1 MRPLKVAHIVRRF
14 SRAEW
19 GGTETVVAALVREQR
34 ARGHDPRVFCTDALQ
49 DGSGGADEARVARF
63 GYVHPS

>member
-1 MRPLKVAHIVRRF
+1 MKVAHIVRRF

-19 GGTETVVAALVREQR
+19 GGTETVVAALAREQR

-49 DGSGGADEARVARF
+49 DGADAARVARF
-63 GYVHPS
+63 G